1 MTASSL
7 HISARRLRVANLHD
21 ENEAKYQYV
30 ERHPGASVQVTPGI
44 TGGRTEKERRVGSGN
59 VRKGAIKCIEA
70 VEASD
75 DIAKASH

>member
-1 MTASSL
+1 M
-7 HISARRLRVANLHD
+7 
-21 ENEAKYQYV
+21 
-30 ERHPGASVQVTPGI
+30 TPGI